1 MHILTAEQF
10 TKEEVDAL
18 FESAD
23 NFRHE
28 LATNRSKLLKLHEG
42 KQATLLFY
50 EPSTRTRLSF
60 SHGAHHMGMTVNTTE
75 NAKEFSSAIKGETM
89 EDTLAVLSQYQP
101 DIVVIR
107 HHETGTIARAAANF
121 NDISIINAGDG
132 KGEHPTQSLLD
143 LYTIKREKGRTD
155 NLKVI
160 IGGDLKRGRAARS
173 LAKILTLSEGNHVI
187 FLSKPELQVDDEVKN
202 YLDSKG
208 TTYELSED
216 PAKAVKEADVI
227 YWTRMQDERSDE
239 RFDPFV
245 IDVDFMKNVPR
256 DAIIMHPLPR
266 VTEIVPEVD
275 KDPRAKYFDEVGNG
289 MFIRMALMDKL
300 LNKN

>member
-10 TKEEVDAL
+10 TREEVEAL
-18 FESAD
+18 FDSAD
-23 NFRHE
+23 NLRQE
-28 LATNRSKLLKLHEG
+28 LATNRNKLMKLHEG
-42 KQATLLFY
+42 RQATLLFY

-60 SHGAHHMGMTVNTTE
+60 SHGAHHMGMKVNTTE

-107 HHETGTIARAAANF
+107 HHETGTIARAASNF

-155 NLKVI
+155 NLKVV

-173 LAKILTLSEGNHVI
+173 LAKILALSKGNHVI

-202 YLDSKG
+202 YLDAKG
-208 TTYELSED
+208 TTYELLED
-216 PAKAVKEADVI
+216 PVMAVKEADVI

-245 IDVDFMKNVPR
+245 IDTEFMKDVPK

-266 VTEIVPEVD
+266 VTEISAEVD
-275 KDPRAKYFDEVGNG
+275 SDPRAKYFDEVGNG

-300 LNKN
+300 LNKK

>member
-1 MHILTAEQF
+1 M
-10 TKEEVDAL
+10 
-18 FESAD
+18 
-23 NFRHE
+23 
-28 LATNRSKLLKLHEG
+28 
-42 KQATLLFY
+42 
-50 EPSTRTRLSF
+50 SF

-107 HHETGTIARAAANF
+107 HHETGTIARAASNF

-155 NLKVI
+155 NLKVV

-173 LAKILTLSEGNHVI
+173 LAKILALSKGNHVI

-202 YLDSKG
+202 YLDAKG
-208 TTYELSED
+208 TTYELLED
-216 PAKAVKEADVI
+216 PVMAVKEADVI

-245 IDVDFMKNVPR
+245 IDTEFMKDVPK

-266 VTEIVPEVD
+266 VTEISAEVD
-275 KDPRAKYFDEVGNG
+275 SDPRAKYFDEVGNG

-300 LNKN
+300 LNKK